1 MYWEMDVHVRAKW
14 KLVLWALAPL
24 LVYTVAYCLWVPGIL
39 EYDAWKRGEEMS
51 PSGALASG
59 VVGYFLGP
67 PVILFHFLFT
77 VDLLYR
83 TLFALLTAAWL
94 IYLVKLHT
102 QYKLAQ
108 SP

>member
-1 MYWEMDVHVRAKW
+1 MKAKW

-39 EYDAWKRGEEMS
+39 EYNAWKRGDKVS
-51 PSGALASG
+51 PSDLAFG
-59 VVGYFLGP
+59 VVGYFLFP
-67 PVILFHFLFT
+67 PVILFHLLFT
-77 VDLLYR
+77 VNLLYR

-102 QYKLAQ
+102 RYKLAQ

>member
-1 MYWEMDVHVRAKW
+1 MYWEMDVRVRAKW

-39 EYDAWKRGEEMS
+39 EYNAWKTGREVSLSEK
-51 PSGALASG
+51 LWFG
-59 VVGYFLGP
+59 VVGYFLFP
-67 PVILFHFLFT
+67 PVILFHLVFSAGLSYRALF
-77 VDLLYR
+77 V
-83 TLFALLTAAWL
+83 LLTAGWL

-102 QYKLAQ
+102 QYTLAQ